1 MIFFKL
7 MFGFIMLIVGANLL
21 VEGAVKIAKKFKV
34 STMIISMTI
43 ISIGTSMPEL
53 VIAFVSSMRGSQIA
67 LSHNVGS
74 IISTIGISIGL
85 TAIIYPLHI
94 KRNISKEVMRMI
106 MMQIVMLLLLVAGNG
121 LDRIDGII
129 FITIFLFYMKHLI
142 RNAKK
147 VVSIESEE
155 SLVKKEERFI
165 NETEIVIKNS
175 LITLLL
181 FIIIG
186 LILVGYGGDYV
197 VEAAT
202 SLASSL
208 NLSEAFIGVTIV
220 AFGTTL
226 PELSTAIV
234 AARKREYD
242 IALGNALGSGVSN
255 IMLNVGVAT
264 VINPIDFSFI
274 LLFQIAVMFIFGLFF
289 YKLTKQDKITR
300 SDGFLLI
307 LMYVGFIVLSYFL

>member
-53 VIAFVSSMRGSQIA
+53 VIACVSSMRGSQIA
-67 LSHNVGS
+67 LSHNIGS
-74 IISTIGISIGL
+74 IISTIGVSIGL

-94 KRNISKEVMRMI
+94 KKNISKEVMRMI
-106 MMQIVMLLLLVAGNG
+106 MLQIVMLLLLVAGNG
-121 LDRIDGII
+121 LDKIDGII
-129 FITIFLFYMKHLI
+129 FITVFLFYMKHLV

-155 SLVKKEERFI
+155 SLVKKEEKLI
-165 NETEIVIKNS
+165 NETDIVIKNS
-175 LITLLL
+175 IITLSL

-186 LILVGYGGDYV
+186 LMLVGYGGDYV
-197 VEAAT
+197 VESAT
-202 SLASSL
+202 SLAKLL

-234 AARKREYD
+234 AAKKREYD

-255 IMLNVGVAT
+255 IMLNVGLAT
-264 VINPIDFSFI
+264 IINPIRFSFI
-274 LLFQIAVMFIFGLFF
+274 LLFQTAVMFLFGLLF
-289 YKLTKQDKITR
+289 YKLTKQDEINR
-300 SDGFLLI
+300 SDGLLLI
-307 LMYVGFIVLSYFL
+307 LMYIGFIVLSYFL